1 MQEDGVAPASNQKGL
16 ALHHPFSPVRTSPQ
30 PPQQCVLAL
39 LSPTTEAAETR
50 RGIVMS
56 NEITLDLDQ
65 YISEDE
71 KRQIARE
78 EFREACRRSSKE
90 NFERILSNA
99 GYEMV
104 AAEVDKAFDDG
115 MAATVKKNAIRVIN
129 ELSGHSVFSAPNA
142 WDREPSKGWQILQAS
157 VDESRS
163 LIQERVQTIIQKYDD
178 HQLRE
183 ILEERMVDAL
193 IEKLKS

>member
-1 MQEDGVAPASNQKGL
+1 
-16 ALHHPFSPVRTSPQ
+16 
-30 PPQQCVLAL
+30 
-39 LSPTTEAAETR
+39 
-50 RGIVMS
+50 MS

-104 AAEVDKAFDDG
+104 AAEVDKAFDEG

-129 ELSGHSVFSAPNA
+129 ELSSHSVFSAPNA

-157 VDESRS
+157 VDESRN